1 MSDTAYVST
10 GIALTPRI
18 LAGMLTG
25 SSVMGINWA
34 AKFAEI
40 GDNEVFENATIPTL
54 RESLGNAG
62 DDILAALLPPQIL
75 VELTA
80 DESVI
85 DHVRDGEWPAPLL
98 QHVTQQFC
106 AESGEACEEVYAR
119 CERLMTGANTVVF
132 HWNANY
138 IIHMLSVENLD
149 NASVRK
155 AANFYER
162 FADADPV
169 GGLFALFM
177 LSLLGPANFDQVVER
192 LGEAF

>member
-62 DDILAALLPPQIL
+62 DDI
-75 VELTA
+75 
-80 DESVI
+80 
-85 DHVRDGEWPAPLL
+85 
-98 QHVTQQFC
+98 
-106 AESGEACEEVYAR
+106 
-119 CERLMTGANTVVF
+119 F